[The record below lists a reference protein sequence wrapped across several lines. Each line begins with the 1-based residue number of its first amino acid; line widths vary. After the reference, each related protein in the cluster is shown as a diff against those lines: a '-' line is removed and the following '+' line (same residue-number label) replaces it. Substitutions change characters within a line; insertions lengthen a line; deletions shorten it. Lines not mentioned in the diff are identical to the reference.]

1 MTISQTLALPLNL
14 TLPPPLKGGG
24 SGGIVSMIDF
34 QAIRESI
41 DLTEI
46 AGRYTTLNRYL
57 QGPCPLCG
65 GRDRFYI
72 HNGGQRW
79 GCRRCNEKGGDVIDL
94 VALCHKMSKGEAAR
108 WLTGDQHVTTPVP
121 ARTAAPKGPP
131 RSALDQDVAAKVIQR
146 GIELLPSS
154 PGLTYAVSRGL
165 SSETL
170 DRYHIGFDPRRFD
183 PRAKVRR
190 PALVIPWLNTDGTIS
205 GVKFRFTD
213 ASGDLRYTAL
223 KGSSSILFGANV
235 LPPDPR
241 VCVVVEGELNALSV
255 AEAFG
260 RDSAI
265 LSIGPKGNLA
275 GIAAASDLIRGRYA
289 GVPVVLWLDEEEDA
303 RRARRTFG
311 GTTVALK
318 SPRGLD
324 ANAILV
330 AYGGAGLRE
339 LVMPS
344 EHDPVLT
351 EIAALRELA
360 DRVRSKADYLSFSS
374 RLESL
379 YDQVTDEKRRAI
391 LRRLQAE
398 AEKLLVSIK
407 R

>member
-154 PGLTYAVSRGL
+154 PGLTLCRIERVVLR
-165 SSETL
+165 
-170 DRYHIGFDPRRFD
+170 DPR
-183 PRAKVRR
+183 P
-190 PALVIPWLNTDGTIS
+190 
-205 GVKFRFTD
+205 
-213 ASGDLRYTAL
+213 
-223 KGSSSILFGANV
+223 
-235 LPPDPR
+235 LP
-241 VCVVVEGELNALSV
+241 
-255 AEAFG
+255 
-260 RDSAI
+260 
-265 LSIGPKGNLA
+265 
-275 GIAAASDLIRGRYA
+275 Y
-289 GVPVVLWLDEEEDA
+289 W
-303 RRARRTFG
+303 
-311 GTTVALK
+311 
-318 SPRGLD
+318 
-324 ANAILV
+324 
-330 AYGGAGLRE
+330 
-339 LVMPS
+339 
-344 EHDPVLT
+344 
-351 EIAALRELA
+351 
-360 DRVRSKADYLSFSS
+360 VRSQTIRPSC
-374 RLESL
+374 
-379 YDQVTDEKRRAI
+379 
-391 LRRLQAE
+391 
-398 AEKLLVSIK
+398 
-407 R
+407 